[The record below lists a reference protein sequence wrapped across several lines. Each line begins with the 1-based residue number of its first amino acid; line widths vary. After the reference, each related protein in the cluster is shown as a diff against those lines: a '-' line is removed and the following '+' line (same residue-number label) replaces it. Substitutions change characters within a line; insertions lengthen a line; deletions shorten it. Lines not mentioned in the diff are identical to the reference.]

1 MPAQPDAF
9 LVAVLYGSALIS
21 ALVVSCAMLMYI
33 AFNRHIVMRGYL
45 VAAVSGGIIV
55 NLLFLLMAILPDE
68 NAAYLAA
75 RLRFSALAL
84 ASLIWFFA
92 LMAYSGRYELLSW
105 RWIALLAIVPLVTQ
119 LALWTNDAHG
129 EFLRA
134 WTRQPLGFLWL
145 EMPTFG
151 SWYWIHNVYLNLIV
165 IVANL
170 RLLYFFWMRPD
181 AYRGSFLILLIVA
194 VVATALSTVGMFSA
208 PPERVL
214 PNLTPLAFTIVN
226 IFLFFAFARQ
236 RVLDVTPIAYHSVVL
251 NLSDPVFVIDDAGRL
266 AMINPS
272 GEALLGKPADKLVG
286 NPAQSVFPEP
296 YHSLL
301 HNTHLDSFRL
311 ELALTIGEK
320 QRYYDAHLSALRHN
334 ARRIG
339 SIMVMRDITLR
350 KKAELERE
358 HLIADLQAY
367 AHIVAHDLKNPL
379 SVIAGYLELLTLI
392 DPNEREEW
400 RDYVQHLIQMQR
412 KMTNI
417 INDLLMLATVRQ
429 GIHVPLET
437 VNIHATLHN
446 ALQRLQQPIAES
458 AAQVDIISDLPDAY
472 GYAAWIEQVWIN
484 ILSNAIKFGGK
495 PPHIQVS
502 ARRED
507 TMIRYSIQDNGK
519 GLTAAQIMQVFKPFT
534 RYDDGSIEGHGVG
547 LSIVKSILEKLN
559 GEVGVESIVGSGS
572 TFYFCLPAAQT
583 AKTALPEHTKQ
594 GS

>member
-9 LVAVLYGSALIS
+9 LAALLYGSALIS
-21 ALVVSCAMLMYI
+21 ALVVSCAMLIYI
-33 AFNRHIVMRGYL
+33 AFNRHIVMRRYMI
-45 VAAVSGGIIV
+45 AAVSGGLII
-55 NLLFLLMAILPDE
+55 NLLFLLMAVLPDE
-68 NAAYLAA
+68 NAAYLVA
-75 RLRFSALAL
+75 RLRFSAFAV

-105 RWIALLAIVPLVTQ
+105 RWVALLAIVPLVAQ
-119 LALWTNDAHG
+119 IVLWTNDAHG

-134 WTRQPLGFLWL
+134 WSRQPLSFLWL

-151 SWYWIHNVYLNLIV
+151 SWYWVHNAYLNLIV
-165 IVANL
+165 IIANL

-181 AYRGSFLILLIVA
+181 TYRGSFVILLIVA
-194 VVATALSTVGMFSA
+194 IVATALSTVSMFNA

-214 PNLTPLAFTIVN
+214 PNLTPLAFTLVN
-226 IFLFFAFARQ
+226 IFLFFAFARH

-251 NLSDPVFVIDDAGRL
+251 NLSDPVFVIDEAGRL

-272 GEALLGKPADKLVG
+272 GEALLGKPAEKLVG
-286 NPAQSVFPEP
+286 NLAQSVFPQP

-301 HNTHLDSFRL
+301 NNTHLESFRL
-311 ELALTIGEK
+311 ELALTVGEK

-334 ARRIG
+334 GRRIG

-350 KKAELERE
+350 KKAEIERE
-358 HLIADLQAY
+358 YLIADLQAY

-392 DPNEREEW
+392 DPNAREEW
-400 RDYVQHLIQMQR
+400 QEYLQHLIKMQR
-412 KMTNI
+412 KMTDI
-417 INDLLMLATVRQ
+417 IHDLLTLATVRQ
-429 GIHVPLET
+429 GVSVPSEM
-437 VNIHATLHN
+437 VNIHTTLHN

-458 AAQVDIISDLPDAY
+458 GAHIEITSDLPDAY

-502 ARRED
+502 ARREGA
-507 TMIRYSIQDNGK
+507 MIRYCVQDNGK
-519 GLTAAQIMQVFKPFT
+519 GLTTAQIAQVFKPFT
-534 RYDDGSIEGHGVG
+534 RYDDGRIEGHGVG
-547 LSIVKSILEKLN
+547 LSIVKSILEKLK
-559 GEVGVESIVGSGS
+559 GEVGAESVVGSGS

-583 AKTALPEHTKQ
+583 PETALLEHAK
-594 GS
+594 